1 MDFLGF
7 SEEELI
13 SLNSHGSL
21 KKSVEF
27 SPNIEPVPDLSKY
40 QKEVVYKYMQV
51 REAEI
56 ARLKHRHNNQSPSLS
71 PNEKNLNS
79 QLAKVQKFVKKLKSI
94 GDENKEEL
102 LNEAKELNLKKFIT
116 EAAHSLSESRMQL
129 KDLPVIIEVS
139 CKLHQSYPDFLKSF
153 ELSLKKQHKEGDQL
167 RKRNVIRLV
176 TELIAYAL
184 WTDILGFL
192 KVIREYVRAY

>member
-1 MDFLGF
+1 M
-7 SEEELI
+7 
-13 SLNSHGSL
+13 
-21 KKSVEF
+21 EF

-40 QKEVVYKYMQV
+40 PKEVISKYMQV
-51 REAEI
+51 REAEK
-56 ARLKHRHNNQSPSLS
+56 ARLIYRHNNQTPSLN

-102 LNEAKELNLKKFIT
+102 LNEVKELNLKKFIT
-116 EAAHSLSESRMQL
+116 EASHSLSESRMQL

-139 CKLHQSYPDFLKSF
+139 SKLHQSYPDFLKSF
-153 ELSLKKQHKEGDQL
+153 ESSLKKQHKEGDQL

-176 TELIAYAL
+176 TELIAYSL